1 MKRLSDEAIKVLGS
15 MRIDS
20 NTAYDESAIAYLPP
34 GQLDRKL
41 YAEVNKALEALGG
54 LWNRKAKGHVFGI
67 DPEGALTQ
75 VVNNGGFIDKSQEL
89 GFFETPKVLAKQLVD
104 SIDLQDGHRV
114 LEPSAG
120 NGRILEAIINHPART
135 NITAVEIDESRSKLL
150 ASHFEMTYNHSGCVV
165 IADFLT
171 LKPRED
177 FLEPNQSAH
186 YDRVAMNP
194 PFAKQADID
203 HVTHAITHLK
213 PGGRLGAIMSASV
226 NFRQNK
232 KTINFKAMLEQE
244 TYFQMEDLPTNSFK
258 ESGTNVNTVMLVL
271 TKKT

>member
-1 MKRLSDEAIKVLGS
+1 MKRLSQEAIAVLGS
-15 MRIDS
+15 MKVEP
-20 NTAYDESAIAYLPP
+20 NAAIGDAMIAFLPP

-41 YAEVNKALEALGG
+41 YTEVNKALEALGG
-54 LWNRKAKGHVFGI
+54 QWNRKAKGHVFGI

-75 VVNNGGFIDKSQEL
+75 VVNNGGFIDKPQEL
-89 GFFETPKVLAKQLVD
+89 GFFETPKALAQKLVN

-135 NITAVEIDESRSKLL
+135 SITAVEIDDSRKELL
-150 ASHFEMTYNHSGCVV
+150 KSHFSMTYNGSGLLMVM
-165 IADFLT
+165 DFLT
-171 LKPRED
+171 MQPSEKL
-177 FLEPNQSAH
+177 L

-226 NFRQNK
+226 NFRENK
-232 KTINFKAMLEQE
+232 KTTNFKTMLERE
-244 TYFQMEDLPTNSFK
+244 TWFQIEDLPEGSFK
-258 ESGTNVNTVMLVL
+258 ESGTNVNTVLLIL